1 MALTDKDEVLVVS
14 KVVFET
20 TASSLEN
27 NSTLASRRSMMAS
40 ITKSQA
46 DRSSRRSAKWMR
58 DLNAALSCEL
68 IRPLS

>member
-20 TASSLEN
+20 KASSLEN
-27 NSTLASRRSMMAS
+27 KATLASKRSMMAS

-46 DRSSRRSAKWMR
+46 DKSSKRSAKWMR
-58 DLNAALSCEL
+58 DLSAALSSEL